1 MQEAQR
7 RCGGGAEA
15 VAVEAVETVETVEA
29 VEAGCAGGVEV
40 VRRWC
45 GGADQHIGE
54 LGN

>member
-1 MQEAQR
+1 MR
-7 RCGGGAEA
+7 KRCGGGAEA
-15 VAVEAVETVETVEA
+15 AEAAEAVEAVEA
-29 VEAGCAGGVEV
+29 VEAGCAGGAEV